1 VEAHP
6 KVGIVDDR
14 WLTLGS
20 ANLTTHSFF
29 NDSAVNVVTGDA
41 SLARDTRLRRW
52 VGHLERDVD
61 AVAAAPGNVIAWCLR
76 CHGDSIQPFGC
87 DAGIGVGR

>member
-1 VEAHP
+1 MEAHP

-29 NDSAVNVVTGDA
+29 NDSAVNLVTGDA

-61 AVAAAPGNVIAWCLR
+61 AVAADPGTVIDELWRPIAAEQR
-76 CHGDSIQPFGC
+76 ERRNRGDP
-87 DAGIGVGR
+87 R